1 MNISLFIARRY
12 LVKQKGTFSSF
23 IIRLA
28 IIATSLSVAV
38 MIVAMAI
45 VTGFNS
51 AVTQKLYSFMGH
63 VHVVHYDETNAN
75 AMNYPASVYYNR
87 RLADSIKMIPHV
99 NAVSPFV
106 ELPVIIQAHG
116 ELEGIGL
123 KGVNKEYRFP
133 KEIGVSGQLIDYS
146 DTFYAKQILL
156 SQTTA
161 DRLNVNT
168 GDTVQLNFLQNGHPR
183 LRKVRVNGIY
193 HTGMEEVDKMF
204 AVCDIRLLQ
213 RINNWT
219 ADSINGY
226 QVDLEN
232 AKYADTVASFI
243 HYNLINAPLEAYTT
257 TENYSSIFDWLN
269 LISQNGLILLVI
281 MAAVSIINM
290 AAVLLILMVDRAMMI
305 GLLKALG
312 MPFQTTRNIFLGIAT
327 IIGTTG
333 IVLGNVFALSL
344 CWLQQTFGFFKLRES
359 AYYMKY
365 VPVEIVWWKIG
376 LIDIC
381 TLCLCVLCM
390 WLPTLYIRRIQPA
403 KVLQFK

>member
-1 MNISLFIARRY
+1 
-12 LVKQKGTFSSF
+12 
-23 IIRLA
+23 
-28 IIATSLSVAV
+28 
-38 MIVAMAI
+38 MAI

-51 AVTQKLYSFMGH
+51 AITEKLYSFMGH
-63 VHVVHYDETNAN
+63 VHIIHYDETNAN
-75 AMNYPASVYYNR
+75 APDYKSSVYYNH

-99 NAVSPFV
+99 TAVSPFV

-116 ELEGIGL
+116 QLEGIGL
-123 KGVNKEYRFP
+123 KGVNKDYRFSAAINVTGKP
-133 KEIGVSGQLIDYS
+133 IDYS
-146 DTFYAKQILL
+146 DTFYAKQVIL

-161 DRLNVNT
+161 DRLNVNI
-168 GDTVQLNFLQNGHPR
+168 GDTIQLSFLQNGLPR

-193 HTGMEEVDKMF
+193 HSGMEDVDKFF

-226 QVDLEN
+226 QVDLDD

-257 TENYSSIFDWLN
+257 TENFSSIFDWLN
-269 LISQNGLILLVI
+269 LVSQNGLILLVI
-281 MAAVSIINM
+281 MAVVSIINM
-290 AAVLLILMVDRAMMI
+290 GAVLLILMVDRARMI

-312 MPFQTTRNIFLGIAT
+312 MPFETTRNIFLGVAT
-327 IIGTTG
+327 LIGTIG

-344 CWLQQTFGFFKLRES
+344 CWLQQTFGFLKLQED
-359 AYYMKY
+359 AYASKF
-365 VPVEIVWWKIG
+365 VPIKIIWWKIG
-376 LIDIC
+376 LIDIT
-381 TLCLCVLCM
+381 TLCLCVFCM